1 MLNQTDLA
9 RGHSGHS
16 IPIDLRID
24 DNSFLLR
31 WQKGRR
37 AIWRAT
43 AHHLQ
48 AEGAP
53 SPPFQVLPLRVVVLR
68 PPHRR
73 YASCPSLTLPHALY
87 VTMTPFAALFIFAF
101 LLLCFPSS
109 HSTGVVFPYISRHTP
124 HLQAY
129 LSPPGLDHGG
139 HLGGLDRM

>member
-53 SPPFQVLPLRVVVLR
+53 SPPFQVLPLRVVLLPTAARDPLHVL
-68 PPHRR
+68 PLL
-73 YASCPSLTLPHALY
+73 SLTLYA
-87 VTMTPFAALFIFAF
+87 
-101 LLLCFPSS
+101 
-109 HSTGVVFPYISRHTP
+109 
-124 HLQAY
+124 
-129 LSPPGLDHGG
+129 SP
-139 HLGGLDRM
+139 